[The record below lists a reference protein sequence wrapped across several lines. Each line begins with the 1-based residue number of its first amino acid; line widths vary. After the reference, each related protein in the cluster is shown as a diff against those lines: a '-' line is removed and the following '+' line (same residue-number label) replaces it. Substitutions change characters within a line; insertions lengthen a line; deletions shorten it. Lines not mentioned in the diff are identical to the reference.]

1 MDQLRALEAFVRVAE
16 LTSFTAAGQQLG
28 VTQPQISRAVRQLER
43 GIGSQL
49 FTRSTRSV
57 MLTPEGH
64 RYLIGVRVALRALE
78 AARDATRA
86 ASRAVSGTLRV
97 TAPAA
102 FGDYLAPVIAELAAS
117 HPDLAVDAVLTDR
130 VVDVID
136 EGFDV
141 AIRMA
146 PMTPSTLRTRRLG
159 TARAVLCAAPAYL
172 DRRGAPRRVRDLAT
186 HDFVIFTAKR
196 TADRLTL
203 TDRRGRAAQVRIAG
217 RVRSN
222 ELRLVRHA
230 AIAAAGIAVLP
241 VAMLGRALEDG
252 LLVHVLPG
260 WSLPETPIHAVFAPR
275 SPQPARLTALLDAMT
290 QSLRARTPTHVP

>member
-1 MDQLRALEAFVRVAE
+1 MDQLRALHAFVRVAE

-49 FTRSTRSV
+49 FTRSTRRV
-57 MLTPEGH
+57 VLTPEGQ
-64 RYLIGVRVALRALE
+64 RYLSGVREALRTLE
-78 AARDATRA
+78 AARNAMRA
-86 ASRAVSGTLRV
+86 ASRAVSGTLQV
-97 TAPAA
+97 TAPVA
-102 FGDYLAPVIAELAAS
+102 FGDYLAPVVAELAAS
-117 HPDLAVDAVLTDR
+117 HPDLAIDAVLTDR

-146 PMTPSTLRTRRLG
+146 PMAPSTLRTRRLG
-159 TARAVLCAAPAYL
+159 TSRAVLCAAPAYL
-172 DRRGAPRRVRDLAT
+172 ERRGAPRRVRDLAA

-203 TDRRGRAAQVRIAG
+203 IDRRGRTTVVRIAG
-217 RVRSN
+217 RLRSN

-230 AIAAAGIAVLP
+230 ALAAAGIAALP
-241 VAMLGRALEDG
+241 VALLGRALEDG
-252 LLVHVLPG
+252 QLVRVLPG
-260 WSLPETPIHAVFAPR
+260 WTLPAAPIHAVFPPR
-275 SPQPARLTALLDAMT
+275 SPQPARLIAFLDAMAR
-290 QSLRARTPTHVP
+290 SLRGTTPARVS